1 MPDVIL
7 LVTPFVILATVLAA
21 ARFVGCSFDASGLG
35 GGWDY
40 DGTVLAHPN
49 LVGYWRLGEPAG
61 VTTATDQT
69 GAHDGTYETATLAE
83 NAPGQS
89 AATASPPVLEL
100 GALGMIASEAAHTSL
115 RVDGGYV
122 EVPFD
127 AVLNPT
133 PFSVEAWVTAEFDP
147 GEVLSNGLKPF
158 RAVCSSREVAGGGT
172 RGFTLY
178 AGPDST
184 NPADATVY
192 WQVWVG
198 DGGAAWQILRGPAI
212 EFDQI
217 THLAV
222 TYDGTTLK
230 LYVNGSE
237 DESGTPDAQM
247 NVGFV
252 ANASSPLYIGMGA
265 PEAATPQF
273 PFKGRLQEVALYN
286 DALTPTVIDT
296 DRVLPGVTTGP

>member
-1 MPDVIL
+1 MPDFIL
-7 LVTPFVILATVLAA
+7 LITPLAA
-21 ARFVGCSFDASGLG
+21 LAVLLALRFVGCSFDASGLG

-49 LVGYWRLGEPAG
+49 LVAYWRLGEPAG
-61 VTTATDQT
+61 VTTATDQK
-69 GAHDGTYETATLAE
+69 GAHNGTYETADLPE
-83 NAPGQS
+83 NAAGQS
-89 AATASPPVLEL
+89 AATASPPLLEL

-127 AVLNPT
+127 AALNPAQ
-133 PFSVEAWVTAEFDP
+133 FSVEAWISAEWNAA
-147 GEVLSNGLKPF
+147 EVLSNGLKPF
-158 RAVCSSREVAGGGT
+158 RTLCSSREVAGGGT

-184 NPADATVY
+184 TPADTTVY

-198 DGGAAWQILRGPAI
+198 DGGPAWQIMLGPAV
-212 EFDQI
+212 ELDQI
-217 THLAV
+217 TYLAV

-230 LYVNGSE
+230 LYVNGSQ
-237 DESGTPDAQM
+237 DDAGSPNAQM
-247 NVGFV
+247 NVGIV
-252 ANASSPLYIGMGA
+252 ANAASPLHIGMGA

-286 DALTPTVIDT
+286 VALTPAEIDN
-296 DRVLPGVTTGP
+296 DRVVPGVTTGP